1 MLRNHDRR
9 DKALYVKRWVTKR
22 YNDGLARANVKN
34 NFISCNYRLHVTQV
48 VQIKT
53 REMRKDLERAGNI
66 LKKIKNPLT
75 KHVPEHTENGENKD
89 YFAEAYEAA
98 RDADHKMAG
107 AEWNPEAGKWE
118 GHDKEKLK
126 AITGVVDGRKYYEE
140 NNPLPKNKTKRRIRI
155 NLPQIS
161 FERKPKPQYFKRR
174 NMMAKNQ
181 ITRK

>member
-9 DKALYVKRWVTKR
+9 YKALYVKRWVTKR
-22 YNDGLARANVKN
+22 YNDGLARANIKN

-53 REMRKDLERAGNI
+53 REMRKDLERAGNM
-66 LKKIKNPLT
+66 LKKIKNPLA
-75 KHVPEHTENGENKD
+75 KHTPSHWRFDDEGKMLKEDVK
-89 YFAEAYEAA
+89 EAKQQYRAS
-98 RDADHKMAG
+98 
-107 AEWNPEAGKWE
+107 EAGQDMKWYE
-118 GHDKEKLK
+118 YAKQDKK
-126 AITGVVDGRKYYEE
+126 TGSISKKSFLPNVPKI
-140 NNPLPKNKTKRRIRI
+140 NLPKI

-161 FERKPKPQYFKRR
+161 FGGPKPKYFKRR

>member
-9 DKALYVKRWVTKR
+9 YKALYVKRWITER

-53 REMRKDLERAGNI
+53 REMRKDLERTGNM
-66 LKKIKNPLT
+66 LNKIKNPLG
-75 KHVPEHTENGENKD
+75 KHIPGYTHKLQFDDKGKISKEDAKELKSQYRASESGQDMKW
-89 YFAEAYEAA
+89 YEYA
-98 RDADHKMAG
+98 
-107 AEWNPEAGKWE
+107 
-118 GHDKEKLK
+118 KLNRETG
-126 AITGVVDGRKYYEE
+126 AITKGSFLPNVPKI
-140 NNPLPKNKTKRRIRI
+140 NLPKI

-161 FERKPKPQYFKRR
+161 FGGPKPKYFKRR

-181 ITRK
+181 IIRK